1 MKPSA
6 SLATPRDFWFW
17 TTLCIAGLFIV
28 FLVYPL
34 FSLFAS
40 SFVDPEGGGVTLAH
54 YAQFF
59 KKRYYYRALLN
70 SMSVTAC
77 VTVLA
82 VLIGAPMAYLTSAF
96 HIRGKRVI
104 DVLIIVSMLSPPFIG
119 AYSWILLGGRSGVI
133 TTFFSEYLGVNMPT
147 IYGFTGILLVL
158 TLKLYPFVYLYVSGA
173 LKSIDVSLSEA
184 AESLGCSPLK
194 KVFTIVLPLITPT
207 VLAGG
212 LLVFMN
218 ALADFGTPMLIG
230 EGFVVMPVLIYSEFV
245 SEMGGQANFAAA
257 LAAIMVVLTC
267 LIFLGQK
274 YVVNKKSFTMSAL
287 RPMKPTALAP
297 LPNACAHIF
306 IYVLVFLSIIPQLT
320 VVYTSFMKVN
330 GVVFAPGYSLDS
342 YRIIFDKLGTAI
354 TNTYLYGLA
363 AIVII
368 VLLGMFIAY
377 LATRRRNLI
386 TSVIDTFTMFPYII
400 PGSVLGITL
409 LLAFNK
415 PPIILSG
422 TAFIII
428 LAFVVRRLPYTLRSS
443 AAILYQISPSVEE
456 ASISLGCSPMKTFFK
471 VTAIMMLPGVMA
483 GAILS
488 WITVINE
495 LSASVILYTGG
506 TRTMSVS
513 IYTEVIRA
521 SYGTAAALSS
531 VLTLTTILS
540 LMLFFKLT
548 GGKELAL

>member
-1 MKPSA
+1 MKLNA
-6 SLATPRDFWFW
+6 SPRDFWFW
-17 TTLCIAGLFIV
+17 TTLGIAALFVV

-40 SFVDPEGGGVTLAH
+40 SFVDAESGSLTLTH
-54 YAQFF
+54 YAAFF
-59 KKRYYYRALLN
+59 RKKYYYRALFN
-70 SMSVTAC
+70 SMSVTLC

-82 VLIGAPMAYLTSAF
+82 VLIGAPMAYLSSAF
-96 HIRGKRVI
+96 NIRGKRLL
-104 DVLIIVSMLSPPFIG
+104 DTLIIVSMLSPPFIG
-119 AYSWILLGGRSGVI
+119 AYSWILLGGRSGLI
-133 TTFFSEYLGVNMPT
+133 TQFFADYLGVRTPT

-184 AESLGCSPLK
+184 AESLGCDPLK

-207 VLAGG
+207 VLAGA

-257 LAAIMVVLTC
+257 LAAIMVVITC

-287 RPMKPTALAP
+287 RPMKPKDLAP
-297 LPNACAHIF
+297 VPNGLAHLF
-306 IYVLVFLSIIPQLT
+306 IYGLVFLSIIPQVT

-330 GVVFAPGYSLDS
+330 GVMFAPGFSLDS

-354 TNTYLYGLA
+354 TNTYVFGLV
-363 AIVII
+363 AIAII
-368 VLLGMFIAY
+368 VFLGMSIAY

-415 PPIILSG
+415 PPLVLSG
-422 TAFIII
+422 TAAIIV

-456 ASISLGCSPMKTFFK
+456 ASISLGCSPMRTFFK
-471 VTAIMMLPGVMA
+471 VTAVMMLPGVMA

-531 VLTLTTILS
+531 VLTLTTVVS
-540 LMLFFKLT
+540 LLVFFKLT

>member
-1 MKPSA
+1 MKIKS
-6 SLATPRDFWFW
+6 SPRDFWFW
-17 TTLCIAGLFIV
+17 TTLAIAALFVV

-40 SFVDPEGGGVTLAH
+40 SFVDAESGSLTLAH
-54 YAQFF
+54 YAAFF
-59 KKRYYYRALLN
+59 RKKYYYRALFN
-70 SMSVTAC
+70 SMSVTLC

-82 VLIGAPMAYLTSAF
+82 VLIGAPMAYLSSAF
-96 HIRGKRVI
+96 NIRGKKLL
-104 DVLIIVSMLSPPFIG
+104 DTLIIVSMLSPPFIG
-119 AYSWILLGGRSGVI
+119 AYSWILLGGRSGLV
-133 TTFFSEYLGVNMPT
+133 TQFFADYLGVRTPT

-184 AESLGCSPLK
+184 AESLGCDPLK

-207 VLAGG
+207 VLAGA

-245 SEMGGQANFAAA
+245 GEMGGQANFAAA
-257 LAAIMVVLTC
+257 LAAIMVVITC

-287 RPMKPTALAP
+287 RPMKPKDLAP
-297 LPNACAHIF
+297 VPNGLAHLF
-306 IYVLVFLSIIPQLT
+306 IYGLVFLSIIPQIT

-330 GVVFAPGYSLDS
+330 GVMFAPGFSLDS

-354 TNTYLYGLA
+354 TNTYVFGLV

-368 VLLGMFIAY
+368 VFLGMSIAY

-386 TSVIDTFTMFPYII
+386 TSIIDTFTMFPYII

-415 PPIILSG
+415 PPLVLSG
-422 TAFIII
+422 TAAIIV

-456 ASISLGCSPMKTFFK
+456 ASISLGCSPMRTFFT
-471 VTAIMMLPGVMA
+471 VTAVMMLPGVMA

-531 VLTLTTILS
+531 VLTLTTVVS
-540 LMLFFKLT
+540 LLIFFRLT

>member
-1 MKPSA
+1 MKRAVSN
-6 SLATPRDFWFW
+6 RDFWFW
-17 TTLCIAGLFIV
+17 TTLGIAGLFLV

-40 SFVDPEGGGVTLAH
+40 SFLDPESGNLTLAH

-59 KKRYYYRALLN
+59 RKKYYYRALFN
-70 SMSVTAC
+70 SMSVTLC

-96 HIRGKRVI
+96 NIRGKKLL

-119 AYSWILLGGRSGVI
+119 AYSWILLGGRSGLV
-133 TTFFSEYLGVNMPT
+133 TTFFAEHLGIRTPT
-147 IYGFTGILLVL
+147 IYGFSGILLVL

-173 LKSIDVSLSEA
+173 LKSIDISLSEA
-184 AESLGCSPLK
+184 AESLGCDPVK

-207 VLAGG
+207 VLAGA

-287 RPMKPTALAP
+287 RPMKPKDLSSVP
-297 LPNACAHIF
+297 SGFAHVF
-306 IYVLVFLSIIPQLT
+306 IYGLVFLSIIPQIT
-320 VVYTSFMKVN
+320 VVYTSFMKTT
-330 GVVFAPGYSLDS
+330 GVMFAPGFSLDS
-342 YRIIFDKLGTAI
+342 YRIIFSRLGTAI
-354 TNTYLYGLA
+354 TNTYVFGLI
-363 AIVII
+363 AIAII
-368 VLLGMFIAY
+368 VLLGMSIAY

-386 TSVIDTFTMFPYII
+386 TSIIDTFTMFPYII

-415 PPIILSG
+415 PPLILSG
-422 TAFIII
+422 TAAIII

-471 VTAIMMLPGVMA
+471 ITAVMMLPGVLA

-531 VLTLTTILS
+531 ILTVTTIIS
-540 LMLFFKLT
+540 LLIFFKLS
-548 GGKELAL
+548 GSKDISL